1 MTKINI
7 IYCWVEQLDGVKS
20 SGANCWDEMPKLT
33 NEELAVVVSLHSD
46 DERDKIV
53 WKEEASLDCDKKDS
67 SSNEVNEL
75 QDDDVI
81 VVSLM
86 NSSSLE
92 CSLYV
97 DCVSFMLCSMENDVW
112 SDREGG
118 FVCKVCETGCV
129 SVSDLHDWCKTRDG
143 VCVMMIRVFLLN
155 FGTAFGNDLFTFTQ
169 TRLYFHV
176 PYSWLVQ
183 LGFAIV

>member
-112 SDREGG
+112 SDR
-118 FVCKVCETGCV
+118 
-129 SVSDLHDWCKTRDG
+129 
-143 VCVMMIRVFLLN
+143 
-155 FGTAFGNDLFTFTQ
+155 
-169 TRLYFHV
+169 
-176 PYSWLVQ
+176 
-183 LGFAIV
+183 